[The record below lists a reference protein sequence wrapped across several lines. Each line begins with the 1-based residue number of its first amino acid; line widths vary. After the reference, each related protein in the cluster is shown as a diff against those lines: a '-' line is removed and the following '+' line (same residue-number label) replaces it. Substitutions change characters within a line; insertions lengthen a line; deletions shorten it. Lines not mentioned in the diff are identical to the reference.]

1 MKKQILR
8 PAAGA
13 ALCAALFLAGCAQ
26 VPPNAGENP
35 VAPYEAF
42 NRNVYAFN
50 DALDRAVAKPVTEAY
65 VAWTPGFVQTGVSN
79 AMDNLGEPTNT
90 VNNLLQGKTDKGIST
105 FFRFLVNSTFGIAG
119 LFDVASEIG
128 LEKAPEDFGQTLG
141 VWGVGEGSYLVL
153 PVLGPSSTR
162 DWTRYPAGWATSP
175 TTWALWDE
183 NWYWSAGLWV
193 VDGLDTRA
201 RLLELEKFRES
212 TVDEYAAVRDAYLA
226 ARRRA
231 VADGEAMD
239 AEEELETLTPLD
251 FSDEE

>member
-1 MKKQILR
+1 M
-8 PAAGA
+8 
-13 ALCAALFLAGCAQ
+13 
-26 VPPNAGENP
+26 
-35 VAPYEAF
+35 
-42 NRNVYAFN
+42 
-50 DALDRAVAKPVTEAY
+50 
-65 VAWTPGFVQTGVSN
+65 
-79 AMDNLGEPTNT
+79 
-90 VNNLLQGKTDKGIST
+90 
-105 FFRFLVNSTFGIAG
+105 
-119 LFDVASEIG
+119 
-128 LEKAPEDFGQTLG
+128 
-141 VWGVGEGSYLVL
+141 GEGSYLVL

>member
-1 MKKQILR
+1 MDARLR
-8 PAAGA
+8 ADRGFERDGQPRRTYEHGEQPPAG
-13 ALCAALFLAGCAQ
+13 
-26 VPPNAGENP
+26 
-35 VAPYEAF
+35 
-42 NRNVYAFN
+42 
-50 DALDRAVAKPVTEAY
+50 
-65 VAWTPGFVQTGVSN
+65 
-79 AMDNLGEPTNT
+79 
-90 VNNLLQGKTDKGIST
+90 QG
-105 FFRFLVNSTFGIAG
+105 RFLVNSTFGIAG

-183 NWYWSAGLWV
+183 DWYWSAGLWV

>member
-1 MKKQILR
+1 MMKKAMLCGC
-8 PAAGA
+8 AAGA
-13 ALCAALFLAGCAQ
+13 ALLLAGCAE

-35 VAPYEAF
+35 ADPYEAF

-50 DALDRAVAKPVTEAY
+50 DALDRAVAKPVAKAY
-65 VAWTPGFVQTGVSN
+65 VEWTPDFVQTGVSN

-90 VNNLLQGKTDKGIST
+90 VNNLLQGKADAGIGT
-105 FFRFLVNSTFGIAG
+105 LFRFLVNSTFGIAG

-141 VWGVGEGSYLVL
+141 VWGVESGSYLVM
-153 PVLGPSSTR
+153 PVLGPTSTR
-162 DWTRYPAGWATSP
+162 DVTRYPVGWATAP
-175 TTWALWDE
+175 MTWALWNED
-183 NWYWSAGLWV
+183 WYWGAGLWL
-193 VDGLDTRA
+193 VDGIDARA

-251 FSDEE
+251 FSGEDE